1 MTQEKFQTEIET
13 LQKFFKI
20 YCDDKHSNQNKKE
33 YKIDYKDKSYN
44 FEISLCEECHNML
57 SYSINR
63 LQECPHDIKPKCRKC
78 PNSCY
83 EKDRYKQMAKIMRHS
98 GMKLGV
104 TKAAQ
109 RLKKLFKKSENS

>member
-1 MTQEKFQTEIET
+1 MTQEKFKTEIET

-33 YKIDYKDKSYN
+33 YNIDYKDKNYN

-63 LQECPHDIKPKCRKC
+63 LQECPHDIKPRCRKC
-78 PNSCY
+78 PNPCY
-83 EKDRYKQMAKIMRHS
+83 EKDKYKQMAKMMRHS
-98 GMKLGV
+98 GMKLGL

-109 RLKKLFKKSENS
+109 KLKRFFKKSENS